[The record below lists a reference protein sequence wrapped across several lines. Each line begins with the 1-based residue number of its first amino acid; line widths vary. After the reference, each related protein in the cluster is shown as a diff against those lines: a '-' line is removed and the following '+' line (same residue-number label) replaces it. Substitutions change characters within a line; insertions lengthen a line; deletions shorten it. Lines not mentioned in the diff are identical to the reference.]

1 MKKIFVVITSAL
13 LALVIWRAI
22 TPNSSIQPK
31 QSPNVL
37 KEVEDIQEQKEPDV
51 VALDKEQA
59 TSAINMSP
67 FQLTSTQKAAKAI
80 ASNYRET
87 LRFAP
92 YSQPL
97 SIHDIDRLEP
107 NRFIPV
113 TVPNSDLSG
122 TIALVLNKYRFTYPE
137 PIELQLTG
145 EGITQAKVLV
155 SLVDDRKVLLEREL
169 RVEQGQAVTKLSAK
183 DTFIGDIQL
192 KVTADVGGDPI
203 AIVAQAKYVQ
213 PSAKLVG
220 LKYIDVQGSDL
231 IIALELDVED
241 AGIYRVRANLFDGG
255 KPLAHLVT
263 KSKLANGK
271 QKITLKAHQSVLPNL
286 SNDLKLTTFIVER
299 MSSVP
304 GERTRYGESLITE
317 IPLHTVDLSDL
328 KREPYKP
335 SDKERA
341 SLQFLEGMAQQTPL

>member
-1 MKKIFVVITSAL
+1 MKKIVAVVTSAL
-13 LALVIWRAI
+13 LALVIWRILA
-22 TPNSSIQPK
+22 PNNSTQPMQSVSEPKAVIDVQIQQPDVASI
-31 QSPNVL
+31 N
-37 KEVEDIQEQKEPDV
+37 KEP
-51 VALDKEQA
+51 A
-59 TSAINMSP
+59 TSAVEMSP
-67 FQLTSTQKAAKAI
+67 FQLTSTQKAAKVI

-87 LRFAP
+87 LRYAP

-107 NRFIPV
+107 NRFVPV

-122 TIALVLNKYRFTYPE
+122 TIALALNKYRFTYPE

-145 EGITQAKVLV
+145 EGISRAKVIV
-155 SLVDDRKVLLEREL
+155 SLVDEKNKILFEKGLSVS
-169 RVEQGQAVTKLSAK
+169 QGQANTKLPAK
-183 DTFIGDIQL
+183 EAFNGDIQL
-192 KVTADVGGDPI
+192 KVIADVGGDPI
-203 AIVAQAKYVQ
+203 TIVAQAKYVQ

-220 LKYIDVQGSDL
+220 LKYMDVQGSDL
-231 IIALELDVED
+231 IIALELEVED

-255 KPLAHLVT
+255 TPLAHLVT

-271 QKITLKAHQSVLPNL
+271 QEIALKAHQSVLPDL
-286 SNDLKLTTFIVER
+286 SNDLKLMTFIVER

-317 IPLHTVDLSDL
+317 ISLHAADLSDL